1 MSCEVW
7 FYHLEKRRVEQ
18 ELPGLLQRGLE
29 RQISMAVVSAQ
40 PEKLK
45 ALSNTIWDHGETAF
59 IVHALADEPHASQQL
74 ICLCT
79 DDQVPNDANFRFYV
93 EGAEPASLNGLA
105 RASILFDGNDETS
118 VSQARALWK
127 RFKAES
133 ATIKY
138 WKQDAEG
145 RWTDQAQG

>member
-29 RQISMAVVSAQ
+29 RQISMAVVGPE

-45 ALSNTIWDHGETAF
+45 ALSNKIWDHSETSF
-59 IVHALADEPHASQQL
+59 IVHALPNEPWAADQL
-74 ICLCT
+74 ICLCA
-79 DDQVPNDANFRFYV
+79 DDQPANAAGFRFYV
-93 EGAEPASLNGLA
+93 DGAEPQSLDGLT

-118 VSQARALWK
+118 LAQARALWK
-127 RFKAES
+127 RFKADNAS
-133 ATIKY
+133 IKY
-138 WKQDAEG
+138 WKQDNEG
-145 RWTDQAQG
+145 RWKDQAQG